1 MTGLS
6 SHALRLIPRILRGRA
21 VLRRH
26 EHWSREEL
34 EQHQQRALADLL
46 RFAREHSPFYARF
59 HRGLED
65 RPLAALPV
73 LTKACLM
80 DAFDEVVTDRT
91 LKLDAVQQHVA
102 ALRGDELFDAR
113 YWVAATSGSS
123 GRRTIVPCDVHEWST
138 VIASYARAQ
147 EWSGVRVSPFRH
159 AKMAVVSS
167 RSPFHQSLRVGQSV
181 SSPMIETLRLD
192 AGQPLSEVTRA
203 LDAFQ
208 PAILVAYASMIQLL
222 AEEQLAGRLHIAPP
236 AVNSSSEVF
245 SAEGRAR
252 ATAAWGHPPFEV
264 YAATETGGIA
274 AECDQHRGMH
284 LFEDLVIPEVV
295 DDEYRPVPAGETGSR
310 LLVTV
315 LFARTMPLIRY
326 ELTDRVRLDT
336 KPCTCGR
343 PFRLVAAVEGRT
355 DDVFELRGANGATAR
370 VHPVVFHEALDALH
384 VGAWQVRQEPDG
396 IRVLLAGLRA
406 PFDRVALADRIE
418 AGLVRAGASG
428 THVVVEEVA
437 DIPSSAAGKRPLVVA
452 RRREG
457 SRA

>member
-1 MTGLS
+1 MG
-6 SHALRLIPRILRGRA
+6 APGNVFRLVPRILRGRM

-26 EHWSREEL
+26 ERWSRAEL
-34 EQHQQRALADLL
+34 ERHQATALSELL
-46 RFAREHSPFYARF
+46 RFARARSPFYARL

-65 RPLAALPV
+65 APLSALPV
-73 LTKACLM
+73 VTKARLM
-80 DAFDEVVTDRT
+80 DGFDEVVTDRALT
-91 LKLDAVQQHVA
+91 LDRVQQHLG
-102 ALRGDELFDAR
+102 ALRGDDLLDGR

-147 EWSGVRVSPFRH
+147 EWSGIRVSPLRH

-181 SSPMIETLRLD
+181 ESPMVSTLRLD
-192 AGQPLSEVTRA
+192 AGQQLADITRA

-208 PAILVAYASMIQLL
+208 PDILVAYASMIQML
-222 AEEQLAGRLHIAPP
+222 AEEQLAGRLRIAPR

-252 ATAAWGHPPFEV
+252 ATAAWRIQPFEV

-274 AECDQHRGMH
+274 AECERHEGMH

-295 DDEYRPVPAGETGSR
+295 DDDYRPVPAGETGSR

-315 LFARTMPLIRY
+315 LFSRTMPLIRY
-326 ELTDRVRLDT
+326 ELTDRVRLAT
-336 KPCTCGR
+336 RTCPCGR
-343 PFRLVAAVEGRT
+343 PFGLVAAIEGRT
-355 DDVFELRGANGATAR
+355 DDVLELGGATGGTVR

-384 VGAWQVRQEPDG
+384 LGAWQVRQESDRV
-396 IRVLLAGLRA
+396 RVLLAGLRA
-406 PFDRVALADRIE
+406 PVDHDALGKRIR
-418 AGLVRAGASG
+418 AGLVRAGAAE
-428 THVVVEEVA
+428 TRVDVQEMAEL
-437 DIPSSAAGKRPLVVA
+437 PPAASGKRPLVVA
-452 RRREG
+452 MRHPEARP
-457 SRA
+457 